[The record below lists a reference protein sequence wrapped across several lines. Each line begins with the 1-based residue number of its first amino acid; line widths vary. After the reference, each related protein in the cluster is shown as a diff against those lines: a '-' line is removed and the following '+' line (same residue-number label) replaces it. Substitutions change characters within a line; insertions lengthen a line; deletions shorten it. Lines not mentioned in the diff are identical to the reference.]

1 MSVLNSLRSDAS
13 SSDVPPLAAKDP
25 PGGERFQIPFA
36 TLRHLPLEPAK
47 VPRKWLLGSIIF
59 SLYIGAAISA
69 PIIWSMVAKTSGHQ
83 TAQVKSTLSS
93 NAAAPSVVP
102 LVDDGRVNDG
112 LAKKAKEPQ
121 PRAEASP
128 QSPSTSMEKTAH
140 LTADDRSAQTTQ
152 PPAQIPPKSAA
163 QHDSSQTVSSSP
175 QTASS
180 ILVLDNDE
188 ITALLKRGKT
198 YIANGDLAS
207 ARLLLSRAA
216 EAGSAEAATELAA
229 TFDPLVL
236 RQRGVIGVEP
246 DIARARKWYQRAAE
260 LGSTL
265 ASQQLAK
272 LNAMR

>member
-25 PGGERFQIPFA
+25 LGSEGFQIPFA

-47 VPRKWLLGSIIF
+47 VPRKWLLGSVIF

-69 PIIWSMVAKTSGHQ
+69 PVIWSMAKTSGHQ
-83 TAQVKSTLSS
+83 TARVKSALSS

-102 LVDDGRVNDG
+102 LVDDGRVKDG
-112 LAKKAKEPQ
+112 LAKKAKEPP

-128 QSPSTSMEKTAH
+128 QSPSTSMEKTAY

-163 QHDSSQTVSSSP
+163 QHDSSLTVSNSP

-180 ILVLDNDE
+180 VLVLDNDE

-260 LGSTL
+260 LGSAL

-272 LNAMR
+272 LSAMR